1 MQHIDKYNY
10 TGYHVFTRYPVF
22 FGVND
27 MEKVRVTKFGDTAG
41 IIIPD
46 SILKEL
52 KNSEGDTLL
61 MEVKDGVIVLHKK
74 FKHRT
79 LKERMA
85 EYDGKIETLGFEWG
99 EPVGREM
106 L

>member
-1 MQHIDKYNY
+1 MKMI
-10 TGYHVFTRYPVF
+10 
-22 FGVND
+22 
-27 MEKVRVTKFGDTAG
+27 
-41 IIIPD
+41 
-46 SILKEL
+46 
-52 KNSEGDTLL
+52 EGDTLL